1 MKYKRE
7 PDICQKK
14 YHIERI
20 FLSTMFFIGIICWCG
35 ISGVYAENISDEKL
49 ESGPDVAILDAS
61 VKMDISEMGEIPL
74 GTIPDERLVVTITV
88 QNTGNREAPG
98 FKLRAYLVRVGR
110 EDEIGTQIGGDITD
124 TRLAAGETRT
134 YTKSWS
140 LPSHLKKGEYRVMI
154 VLDTSNYFIEPD
166 TDNNR
171 IIGPQSIVPGA
182 LTGPEGS
189 IPVYS
194 ATEITAPGYYVLKR
208 DIDGGRKVNIF
219 HIKSSG
225 VTFDGG
231 GNTIRG
237 DSSGF
242 TTGIYVD
249 AGTAIN
255 DVVIKNLKV
264 EGVDAGI
271 WMYKVSNGIITDC
284 TFKDIVNM
292 GARLDQSNQNQ
303 VYNNIF
309 EQNSIGIG
317 VFQSKD
323 NVIYNNLF
331 KNKHNAVVNEDQR
344 NKWNTDLKAGT
355 NIIGGS
361 MVGGNAWFD
370 ESGEGGFS
378 KTAEDYTLDGISDA
392 PYSLNPNN
400 IDLYPLSTSP
410 SKTVPS
416 ITPVPEPTILPNI
429 TDLTLSNGTDEE
441 NKTVSDGETLS
452 EILPEINESE
462 TITEPEPE
470 IPDETDGVPEESS
483 TIVSE
488 IPEPESTKSSL
499 SPYADISVKE
509 VTGPQSGCPGTE
521 FSFSTILENSGGY
534 DADSFQVR
542 YYLTEDKQVDPQDI
556 FLGEK
561 SVKNLLSG
569 SEQTIN
575 ETFNIPQLIGLKNYF
590 VAVVTNTDNS
600 VFEDK
605 NDNNTGYS
613 SVRMAIREC

>member
-1 MKYKRE
+1 MKYKKE
-7 PDICQKK
+7 SDIYQKK

-20 FLSTMFFIGIICWCG
+20 FLSTLFFISIICWFGTCG
-35 ISGVYAENISDEKL
+35 VCAEDKVDENL

-74 GTIPDERLVVTITV
+74 GTIPEERLVVTITV

-110 EDEIGTQIGGDITD
+110 EDEIGTQIGGDVTD

-182 LTGPEGS
+182 LSGPEGS

-194 ATEITAPGYYVLKR
+194 AADITEPGYYVLKR
-208 DIDGGRKVNIF
+208 DIDGGKKVNIF
-219 HIKSSG
+219 QIKSSG

-237 DSSGF
+237 GSSGF

-249 AGTAIN
+249 AGTAIK
-255 DVVIKNLKV
+255 DVVIKNLKI

-271 WMYKVSNGIITDC
+271 WTYKVSNGVITNC
-284 TFKDIVNM
+284 TLRNMVNM
-292 GARLDQSNQNQ
+292 GVRLDQSNQNQ

-410 SKTVPS
+410 SKTEPS

-429 TDLTLSNGTDEE
+429 TDLTLSNGTDEA

-488 IPEPESTKSSL
+488 IPEPESTKGSL

-605 NDNNTGYS
+605 NDNNTGFS

>member
-1 MKYKRE
+1 MKYKKE
-7 PDICQKK
+7 SDIYQKK

-20 FLSTMFFIGIICWCG
+20 FLSTLFFISIICWFGTCG
-35 ISGVYAENISDEKL
+35 VCAEDKVDENL

-74 GTIPDERLVVTITV
+74 GTIPEERLVVTITV

-110 EDEIGTQIGGDITD
+110 EDEIGTQIGGDVTD

-182 LTGPEGS
+182 LSGPEGS

-194 ATEITAPGYYVLKR
+194 AADITEPGYYVLKR
-208 DIDGGRKVNIF
+208 DIDGGKKVNIF
-219 HIKSSG
+219 QIKSSG

-237 DSSGF
+237 GSSGF

-249 AGTAIN
+249 AGTAIK
-255 DVVIKNLKV
+255 DVVIKNLKI

-271 WMYKVSNGIITDC
+271 WTYKVSNGVITNC
-284 TFKDIVNM
+284 TLRNMVNM
-292 GARLDQSNQNQ
+292 GVRLDQSNQNQ

-416 ITPVPEPTILPNI
+416 IAPVPEPTILPNI
-429 TDLTLSNGTDEE
+429 TDLILSNGTDEA

-462 TITEPEPE
+462 TITEPEPK

-488 IPEPESTKSSL
+488 IPEPESTKSSQ

-605 NDNNTGYS
+605 NDNNTGFS